1 MISNRKI
8 KTKSP
13 NPDSITNSSKSSQV
27 ELLIITPPQLASQGL
42 LRNYQILPDKIDKYL
57 LLDMNRILLSGIFI
71 LVSLSSLAQTSVGI
85 RGGYSTSTY
94 SYRPTPSTR
103 ATSVEGIDATTFA
116 LVFEHF
122 NAKNAG
128 IEVNLQLLR
137 MGFAQSEEGS
147 EPLRTNETQFDY
159 LKIPMLSSFFLG
171 RSGRFQ
177 IKLGPHLGYL
187 LQAKDINRE
196 FSDATPPEIPTYGGS
211 EDKPRK
217 IMYGLTAG
225 AGISKLF
232 GKSTIAGEVRFSYD
246 FTNPE
251 GQERIFDMSSTNLEF
266 TLAYLFRIKESKSSK
281 VVK

>member
-1 MISNRKI
+1 
-8 KTKSP
+8 
-13 NPDSITNSSKSSQV
+13 
-27 ELLIITPPQLASQGL
+27 
-42 LRNYQILPDKIDKYL
+42 
-57 LLDMNRILLSGIFI
+57 MNRVLLTGIFI
-71 LVSLSSLAQTSVGI
+71 LSSLAALAQTSVGI
-85 RGGYSTSTY
+85 RGGYTTSTY

-103 ATSVEGIDATTFA
+103 GISVDGIGTPTFA

-128 IEVNLQLLR
+128 IEVNLQFLR
-137 MGFAQSEEGS
+137 LGFMQVSDEDI
-147 EPLRTNETQFDY
+147 EPELVNETQFDY

-171 RSGRFQ
+171 KSGRFQ

-187 LQAKDINRE
+187 LQAKDISRE
-196 FSDATPPEIPTYGGS
+196 FSNASPAEIPTYGGLD
-211 EDKPRK
+211 DKPRK

-232 GKSTIAGEVRFSYD
+232 GKSTLTGEVRFAYD

-251 GQERIFDMSSTNLEF
+251 GQERIFDMNSTNLEF
-266 TLAYLFRIKESKSSK
+266 TLAYLFRVRDSKTSN